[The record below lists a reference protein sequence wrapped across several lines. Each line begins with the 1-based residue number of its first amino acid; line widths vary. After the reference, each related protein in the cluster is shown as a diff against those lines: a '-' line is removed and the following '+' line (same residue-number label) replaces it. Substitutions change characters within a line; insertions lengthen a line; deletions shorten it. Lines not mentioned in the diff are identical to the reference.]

1 MVNTTDTMKIISGHT
16 GRHCPRKGNK
26 MSDKNMEAAFP
37 DQYKDGMTLRDYF
50 AAKVM
55 QAMLGHGW
63 VLKEEEIPARA
74 YKMADMMMKAREQ
87 G

>member
-1 MVNTTDTMKIISGHT
+1 MKITSGHT
-16 GRHCPRKGNK
+16 GQHCLRKGNK
-26 MSDKNMEAAFP
+26 MSDNKMQSAFP
-37 DQYKDGMTLRDYF
+37 ISGSQYRHTEGMALRDYF

-74 YKMADMMMKAREQ
+74 YKMADMMMKAR
-87 G
+87 GA

>member
-1 MVNTTDTMKIISGHT
+1 MNNL
-16 GRHCPRKGNK
+16 P
-26 MSDKNMEAAFP
+26 AFP
-37 DQYKDGMTLRDYF
+37 AMHFDLADNEHGLTIRDYF

-55 QAMLGHGW
+55 QAMLGSNW
-63 VLKEEEIPARA
+63 TLKEEEIPARA

>member
-1 MVNTTDTMKIISGHT
+1 MKIISGHT

-26 MSDKNMEAAFP
+26 MNNLPAFP
-37 DQYKDGMTLRDYF
+37 AMHFDLADNEHGLTIRDYF

-55 QAMLGHGW
+55 QAMLGSNW
-63 VLKEEEIPARA
+63 TLKEEEIPARA

>member
-1 MVNTTDTMKIISGHT
+1 MES
-16 GRHCPRKGNK
+16 
-26 MSDKNMEAAFP
+26 KNMEAAFP

-55 QAMLGHGW
+55 ASMLGQGW

-74 YKMADMMMKAREQ
+74 YKMADRMMEAREQ
-87 G
+87 